1 MTVGEVIRNGLI
13 AAFVAALIGGAARVI
28 GLDGP
33 HAIAVGCGVL
43 ALVLV
48 LLSQRSVV
56 PSADLAPADIDPPS
70 GGRRDVEQLAWS
82 MIELRTRVRGI
93 VLTRVRAIAAERLAR
108 HGLDPRRPEDAAAI
122 EALAYGAAPVPDAAT
137 QGIAPWAGDLELL
150 ADLGVDAET
159 LRTATED
166 HAADP
171 AAVIEQLGAAVGF
184 GELVEALR

>member
-1 MTVGEVIRNGLI
+1 VTVGEVIRNGLI

-43 ALVLV
+43 ALVLF

-82 MIELRTRVRGI
+82 MIELRTHVRGI
-93 VLTRVRAIAAERLAR
+93 VLTRVRAIAADRLAR

-122 EALAYGAAPVPDAAT
+122 EALLGSAAW
-137 QGIAPWAGDLELL
+137 G
-150 ADLGVDAET
+150 T
-159 LRTATED
+159 LRPDRDRPVTPRALD
-166 HAADP
+166 
-171 AAVIEQLGAAVGF
+171 G
-184 GELVEALR
+184 ALRALERLPPPEPLGPARALNPDRTTRAD